1 MAVPDFPRSPRRRF
15 HPFCPGPHFPRHLH
29 IARWAALVCITPIAL
44 VAAAGSVFL
53 WELAHGP
60 VDITRISHLV
70 EPVSIAAGKRPGH
83 PAGRLSWDTLHIQ
96 WQPAAGGVPAG
107 LVLMARGLKVTR
119 FDDLIA
125 ERAEE
130 ADAVLSLSALFEGVI
145 APRTLRLEN
154 ATLALRRLP
163 GGDVDMDLPN
173 QKRGGRGVP
182 TRLDR
187 LRAIDVH
194 NVSVTLAGLP
204 QGRTAVIGP
213 VEMQGRRIRVAHHSP
228 NFVWTGTARTM
239 VMLDGFRTTLTA
251 QARQVGNTGR
261 LHLGSTP
268 FEPAK
273 LGIFSPLVADWHV
286 PVSVGADAVFVP
298 HGMDEQP
305 SELTLN
311 LSLGDGQVFQKT
323 ADPIH
328 LHAGQASV
336 HLQMDR
342 LGLNGGA
349 TVSVPS
355 VGLDVAD
362 NTGALTHVHASASLR
377 LDSLRQPRVMDG
389 DVEAGLDGVRF
400 ATLGSIWPASIIKG
414 GRRWISRN
422 ITDGTGRDL
431 EVKAHLHGDHG
442 PASILPVS
450 VQGQLTGRGLTVNWL
465 RPVPPATG
473 LDASLHFDG
482 PETLVIDL
490 SRGVQ
495 PTGVKENVLLP
506 DGEIRIGD
514 LYAKDQTGD
523 ISTHLTGSLA
533 GFMSALAHPRLHL
546 LARHPLPFTNPDGMV
561 DAHVRMTLPLVAHIP
576 DGALHVWTQ
585 ATFSGVHLGNVL
597 LGQPVD
603 GASGKMSATEAALDL
618 TGDGRL
624 AGIPTHVVLHENF
637 QGGAPSRV
645 LQTIDA
651 RSVLDPQ
658 SAAKARIAPGGLF
671 DGHAVLNAHFVQQ
684 ANEMSDLKLSL
695 DMAQAALTVPIWAKP
710 MGEPATAMVHIGFQN
725 GRMSVLDGL
734 QAHGT
739 GLSVAGR
746 GVTRAG
752 KLTEIVLEGFRIGRT
767 EGDARIALPQAAGQ
781 PIGVT
786 VDADPLDLAP
796 MFAPHLPTAP
806 AAAPRSGAGEKNVS
820 MGDSWSISLNAPHV
834 YYGPRAQVGGV
845 VSQIEL
851 RNGHLVSGRFA
862 LDAPTRVRAV
872 LGDTG
877 REHPFVL
884 DIDNLGTLLE
894 GLGLYDR
901 IRGGQTHLDGVFT
914 PDETTVRKVPEG
926 QNTKSAGLWGG
937 LPPFRGHVEMGP
949 SQFLRPPLTLT
960 AVSDLSPLHWLTNH
974 LDRFEISHLATRL
987 SLAGNLLV
995 LHDGVIGNQA
1005 LGATMEGPID
1015 LTTAK
1020 LSLNGTIV
1028 PLFGLNA
1035 LPGRLPVLGHL
1046 LSPEKGGGLLA
1057 ATFDLHGTVEKPD
1070 LSVNPLSMLLPGA
1083 MRRILH

>member
-1 MAVPDFPRSPRRRF
+1 MAVPDSHRPPSRRF
-15 HPFCPGPHFPRHLH
+15 QPFRPGPQFARHLH
-29 IARWAALVCITPIAL
+29 VMRWVVLVCLAPVAL
-44 VAAAGSVFL
+44 TAAVGSIFL
-53 WELAHGP
+53 WKLAHGP
-60 VDITRISHLV
+60 VDITRVSRLV
-70 EPVSIAAGKRPGH
+70 EPVAIAAGKRPGH
-83 PAGRLSWDTLHIQ
+83 PAGRLSWEQLRIQ
-96 WQPAAGGVPAG
+96 WQPSAAGVPAG
-107 LVLMARGLKVTR
+107 LVLMARGLKITR
-119 FDDLIA
+119 FDNLIA
-125 ERAEE
+125 ERADE

-145 APRTLRLEN
+145 APRTLRLYN

-163 GGDVDMDLPN
+163 DGDVDLDLPE

-187 LRAIDVH
+187 LRAVDIH
-194 NVSVTLAGLP
+194 NVSITLAGLP
-204 QGRTAVIGP
+204 QQRTAVIGP
-213 VEMQGRRIRVAHHSP
+213 VDMQARRIRVAPRSRD
-228 NFVWTGTARTM
+228 FVWTGTGHAAIA
-239 VMLDGFRTTLTA
+239 LDGFRTTLTA
-251 QARQVGNTGR
+251 QARQVGTVGE

-268 FEPAK
+268 FEPAQ
-273 LGIFSPLVADWHV
+273 LGAFNPLAAAWHV
-286 PVSVGADAVFVP
+286 PVSVEASATFVP

-305 SELTLN
+305 SDLVLK

-323 ADPIH
+323 ADPIY
-328 LHAGQASV
+328 LHAGQVSA
-336 HLQMDR
+336 HLRMDR
-342 LGLNGGA
+342 PGLAGAA
-349 TVSVPS
+349 TVEVPS
-355 VGLDVAD
+355 AELDVAD
-362 NTGALTHVHASASLR
+362 VAGDLTHVHASASLK
-377 LDSLRQPRVMDG
+377 LDDLQKPKVMDG
-389 DVEAGLDGVRF
+389 DAEAGLDAVRF
-400 ATLGSIWPASIIKG
+400 ATLGTIWPAAIIKG
-414 GRRWISRN
+414 GRRWISKN

-431 EVKAHLHGDHG
+431 DVRAHLHSDSG
-442 PASILPVS
+442 PDGIMPVS
-450 VQGQLTGRGLTVNWL
+450 VQGQLSGHGLTVHWL

-473 LDASLHFDG
+473 LEASLHFDG
-482 PETLVIDL
+482 PDTLVIDL
-490 SRGVQ
+490 SKGVQ
-495 PTGVKENVLLP
+495 STGVKENVLLP

-523 ISTHLTGSLA
+523 ISTHLTGPLQ

-546 LARHPLPFTNPDGMV
+546 LARHPLPFTQPSGMV

-597 LGQPVD
+597 MGQPVD
-603 GASGKMSATEAALDL
+603 GASGKMSATEDALDL

-684 ANEMSDLKLSL
+684 ANETSDLKLSL

-710 MGEPATAMVHIGFQN
+710 LGEPATAMVHIGFQN

-746 GVTRAG
+746 GVTHAG
-752 KLTEIVLEGFRIGRT
+752 KLTGIVLEGFRIGRT
-767 EGDARIALPQAAGQ
+767 EGDARIALPQSVEQ

-796 MFAPHLPTAP
+796 MFAPHPPTQ
-806 AAAPRSGAGEKNVS
+806 AAASQDGSGGKSAS
-820 MGDSWSISLNAPHV
+820 MGDNWSISLNAPHV
-834 YYGPRAQVGGV
+834 YYGPKAQVGGV

-851 RNGHLVSGRFA
+851 RNGRLTSGRFA

-872 LGDTG
+872 LADTG

-926 QNTKSAGLWGG
+926 RNTKSAGLWGG

-949 SQFLRPPLTLT
+949 SQFLRPPLSLT

-1015 LTTAK
+1015 LTTST
-1020 LSLNGTIV
+1020 LNLNGTIV
-1028 PLFGLNA
+1028 PVFGLNA

-1057 ATFDLHGTVEKPD
+1057 ATFELHGTVEKPD
-1070 LSVNPLSMLLPGA
+1070 LSVNPLSMLLPGVL
-1083 MRRILH
+1083 RRVLH

>member
-1 MAVPDFPRSPRRRF
+1 MAVPDFPRPPHRRF
-15 HPFCPGPHFPRHLH
+15 RPFRPGPHMPRHFH
-29 IARWAALVCITPIAL
+29 IARWVALVCMTPVAL
-44 VAAAGSVFL
+44 AAAAGSVFL

-60 VDITRISHLV
+60 VDITRVSRLV
-70 EPVSIAAGKRPGH
+70 EPVAIAAGKRPGH
-83 PAGRLSWDTLHIQ
+83 PAGRLSWETLRIQ
-96 WQPAAGGVPAG
+96 WQPSAGGVPAG

-119 FDDLIA
+119 YDNLIA
-125 ERAEE
+125 ERADE
-130 ADAVLSLSALFEGVI
+130 ADAVLSLSALFKGVI
-145 APRTLRLEN
+145 APHTLRLEN

-163 GGDVDMDLPN
+163 DGDVDMDLPE

-187 LRAIDVH
+187 LRAVDVH
-194 NVSVTLAGLP
+194 NVAITLAGLP
-204 QGRTAVIGP
+204 QDRTAVIGP
-213 VEMQGRRIRVAHHSP
+213 VEMHARRLRMAPHGQD
-228 NFVWTGTARTM
+228 FVWTGTGQAG
-239 VMLDGFRTTLTA
+239 VMLDGFQTTLTA
-251 QARQVGNTGR
+251 QARQVRKLGE
-261 LHLGSTP
+261 LHLNSTP
-268 FEPAK
+268 FEPAQ
-273 LGIFSPLVADWHV
+273 LGAFNPLAADWHV
-286 PVSVGADAVFVP
+286 PVALDARAIFVP
-298 HGMDEQP
+298 QGMDEQP
-305 SELTLN
+305 SDLVLK
-311 LSLGDGQVFQKT
+311 LSLGEGQVFQKT

-328 LHAGQASV
+328 LHAGQATM
-336 HLQMDR
+336 HLRMDR
-342 LGLNGGA
+342 PGVQGGA
-349 TVSVPS
+349 TVEVPS
-355 VGLDVAD
+355 AGLDVAD
-362 NTGALTHVHASASLR
+362 SGGALTHVHASASLR
-377 LDSLRQPRVMDG
+377 LDDLQKPKVMDG
-389 DVEAGLDGVRF
+389 DAEAGLDGIRF
-400 ATLGSIWPASIIKG
+400 ATLGSIWPAAIIKG
-414 GRRWISRN
+414 GRRWISKN

-431 EVKAHLHGDHG
+431 EVKAHLHSDKG
-442 PASILPVS
+442 PDGIMPVS
-450 VQGQLTGRGLTVNWL
+450 VQGQLSGHGLTVHWL

-473 LDASLHFDG
+473 LEASLHFDG
-482 PETLVIDL
+482 PDTLVIDL
-490 SRGVQ
+490 GKGVQ
-495 PTGVKENVLLP
+495 STGVKENVLLP

-523 ISTHLTGSLA
+523 ISTHLTGPLQ

-546 LARHPLPFTNPDGMV
+546 LARHPLPFTQPSGMV
-561 DAHVRMTLPLVAHIP
+561 DAHVRMTLPLVANIP

-585 ATFSGVHLGNVL
+585 AAFSGVHLGNVL
-597 LGQPVD
+597 MGQPVD
-603 GASGKMSATEAALDL
+603 GASGTMSATEDALDL

-637 QGGAPSRV
+637 EGGAPSRV

-651 RSVLDPQ
+651 RSVLDPV

-684 ANEMSDLKLSL
+684 ANETSDLKLSL

-710 MGEPATAMVHIGFQN
+710 LGEPATAMAHIGFQN
-725 GRMSVLDGL
+725 GRMAVLDGL

-752 KLTEIVLEGFRIGRT
+752 KLTGIVLEGFRIGRT
-767 EGDARIALPQAAGQ
+767 EGDARIALPQSVEQ

-796 MFAPHLPTAP
+796 MFAPHPQTAATP
-806 AAAPRSGAGEKNVS
+806 VPPGGAKAKGAS
-820 MGDSWSISLNAPHV
+820 MGDNWSISLNAPHV
-834 YYGPRAQVGGV
+834 YYGPKAQVGGV

-851 RNGHLVSGRFA
+851 RNGHLTSGRFA

-872 LGDTG
+872 LADTG

-914 PDETTVRKVPEG
+914 PDETTVRKIPEG
-926 QNTKSAGLWGG
+926 RNTKSAGLWGG

-949 SQFLRPPLTLT
+949 SQFLRPPLSLT

-974 LDRFEISHLATRL
+974 LDRFEIGHLATRL

-1015 LTTAK
+1015 LTTSK
-1020 LSLNGTIV
+1020 LNLNGTIV

-1057 ATFDLHGTVEKPD
+1057 ATFELHGTVEKPD
-1070 LSVNPLSMLLPGA
+1070 LSVNPLSMLLPGVL
-1083 MRRILH
+1083 RRILH

>member
-251 QARQVGNTGR
+251 QARQVGNTGS

-311 LSLGDGQVFQKT
+311 LSLGEGQVFQKT

-336 HLQMDR
+336 HLRMDR

-362 NTGALTHVHASASLR
+362 NTGTLTHVHASASLR

-597 LGQPVD
+597 MGQPVD

-767 EGDARIALPQAAGQ
+767 EGDARIALPQAVSQ

-806 AAAPRSGAGEKNVS
+806 VAAPRSGAGEKNVS

>member
-1 MAVPDFPRSPRRRF
+1 MAVPDFPRPPRRRF
-15 HPFCPGPHFPRHLH
+15 RPFCPGPQFPRHLH
-29 IARWAALVCITPIAL
+29 IARWAALVCVTPIAL

-60 VDITRISHLV
+60 VDITRVSHLV

-83 PAGRLSWDTLHIQ
+83 PAGRLSWDTLRIQ

-119 FDDLIA
+119 FDNLIA

-163 GGDVDMDLPN
+163 DGDVDMDLPN

-204 QGRTAVIGP
+204 QDRTAVIGP
-213 VEMQGRRIRVAHHSP
+213 VEMQARRIRVAPHSP
-228 NFVWTGTARTM
+228 DFVWTGTARTM

-261 LHLGSTP
+261 LHLGSMP
-268 FEPAK
+268 FEPAA
-273 LGIFSPLVADWHV
+273 LGVFSPLAADWHV

-305 SELTLN
+305 SELTVT
-311 LSLGDGQVFQKT
+311 LSLGDGQLFQKT

-336 HLQMDR
+336 HLRMDHP
-342 LGLNGGA
+342 GLDGGA

-355 VGLDVAD
+355 AGLDVAD
-362 NTGALTHVHASASLR
+362 NAGALTHVHASASLR
-377 LDSLRQPRVMDG
+377 LDNLRQPKVMDG
-389 DVEAGLDGVRF
+389 DAEAGLDGVRF

-442 PASILPVS
+442 PDSILPVS

-523 ISTHLTGSLA
+523 ISTHLTGPLA

-546 LARHPLPFTNPDGMV
+546 LARHPLPFTHPDGMV
-561 DAHVRMTLPLVAHIP
+561 DAHVRLTLPLVAHIP

-597 LGQPVD
+597 MGQPVD
-603 GASGKMSATEAALDL
+603 GASGKMSATEDGLDL

-658 SAAKARIAPGGLF
+658 STAKARIAPGGLF

-710 MGEPATAMVHIGFQN
+710 MGEPATAMVHIGFQK

-752 KLTEIVLEGFRIGRT
+752 KLTGIVLEGFRIGRT
-767 EGDARIALPQAAGQ
+767 EGDARIALPQAVDQ

-796 MFAPHLPTAP
+796 MFAPHPPTVP
-806 AAAPRSGAGEKNVS
+806 AAAPRGGSGEKSVS

-834 YYGPRAQVGGV
+834 YYGPKAQVGGV

-851 RNGHLVSGRFA
+851 RNGHLASGRFA

-872 LGDTG
+872 LADTG

-926 QNTKSAGLWGG
+926 RNTKSAGLWGG

-1015 LTTAK
+1015 LTTSK
-1020 LSLNGTIV
+1020 LNLNGTIV

-1070 LSVNPLSMLLPGA
+1070 LSVNPLSMLLPGV

>member
-336 HLQMDR
+336 HLQME
-342 LGLNGGA
+342 NGGA

-362 NTGALTHVHASASLR
+362 NTGTLTHVHASASLR

-389 DVEAGLDGVRF
+389 NVEAGLDGVRF

-597 LGQPVD
+597 MGQPVD